1 VSAVLRYKQ
10 LRKDAD
16 ALRKMAGGGAYGGQ
30 TYWQNMRQC
39 TGAAIADCAAEP
51 PAGVSWGMS
60 RDQMRAIWNVA
71 DLAPI
76 WLAAAEELDRQAQ
89 GMIDELK
96 KQAAEAADLAKELE
110 SKGGTP

>member
-1 VSAVLRYKQ
+1 MSAVSRYKQ
-10 LRKDAD
+10 LRKDSD
-16 ALRKMAGGGAYGGQ
+16 DLRKMAGDRVYGGP

-39 TGAAIADCAAEP
+39 TGAAIADCVATP
-51 PAGVSWGMS
+51 PAGTTWSLS
-60 RDQMRAIWNVA
+60 SDQMRAIWHVA

-96 KQAAEAADLAKELE
+96 KQAAEAAELAKELE
-110 SKGGTP
+110 SNGGAP